1 MVRRPESLITRS
13 VCTCSGISAVSCAKA
28 SINSINR
35 CKALAARPAS
45 AFPATAHDMPARVL
59 TGDRAMSDVPRPASG
74 HQYPRWRIHHTLKGR
89 VVVAVGNQAQ
99 IRERIFDFLG
109 VRRIAS
115 RRKYGTAYLPAT
127 VLLPVHATGR
137 CCGREWR
144 ARRAPTVVLRV
155 LMRLTTK
162 RASSSSLKA
171 Q

>member
-28 SINSINR
+28 SISSINR
-35 CKALAARPAS
+35 CKALAARPAR
-45 AFPATAHDMPARVL
+45 AFPATVHDMPARVL
-59 TGDRAMSDVPRPASG
+59 TGDLAMSDVPRPASG

-99 IRERIFDFLG
+99 IRERIFDFG
-109 VRRIAS
+109 VRRSAS
-115 RRKYGTAYLPAT
+115 RRKYDTAYSPAITPLPA
-127 VLLPVHATGR
+127 HATGR
-137 CCGREWR
+137 CCGRNGALSER
-144 ARRAPTVVLRV
+144 PAVVLPV